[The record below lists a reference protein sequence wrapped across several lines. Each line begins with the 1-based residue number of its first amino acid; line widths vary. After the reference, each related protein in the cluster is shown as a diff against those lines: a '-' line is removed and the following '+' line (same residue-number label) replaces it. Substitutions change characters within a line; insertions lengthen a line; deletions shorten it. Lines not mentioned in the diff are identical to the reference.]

1 MRGNSELSEQ
11 RGERRTRK
19 TGGGGGGGGG
29 GDTTIN
35 SSGSDVLSVPGGQHK
50 ATTQLST
57 PSSASVRVRSSRVSA
72 NERLFDAGWFDFCC
86 SIASNRQTK
95 LRVNIAMYVA

>member
-19 TGGGGGGGGG
+19 TGGGGGGGGGG

-72 NERLFDAGWFDFCC
+72 NECLFDAGWLDFRY
-86 SIASNRQTK
+86 SIASNRQTD
-95 LRVNIAMYVA
+95 YE